1 MTMTDKDIILDYNQA
16 KDKNSQIGILA
27 DLNQCSRETIR
38 EILEQGG
45 EQRPYHSDT
54 LAARCKQVLKE
65 KGLSQSQFCRKY
77 GLSQATVSQFIRGES
92 KSSPAMMER
101 IAAALDKLESGK
113 EPPESNGQPK
123 PVSAPEPGLQESVT
137 LTPEE
142 AEALLGL
149 LTDVLPEYIEE
160 KVANMDLLKVHTLT
174 GIYRKC
180 L

>member
-16 KDKNSQIGILA
+16 KDKDAQIGILA
-27 DLNQCSRETIR
+27 DLNQCSKEKIL
-38 EILEQGG
+38 EILKTGG
-45 EQRPYHSDT
+45 ALKPGHSDG
-54 LAARCKQVLKE
+54 LVERCKRVLE
-65 KGLSQSQFCRKY
+65 ERGLSQSKFCRKY
-77 GLSQATVSQFIRGES
+77 GLSQSTLSQFIRGES

-160 KVANMDLLKVHTLT
+160 KVANMDLLRVHTLT
-174 GIYRKC
+174 GIYQKC